1 MPHHVG
7 QTQHPRPYPVRSAT
21 DALGGK
27 YDPLAGCPDLLDNLS
42 YTARQ
47 PMAKLTRFPGVRQH
61 LAKIAARRAAAAASA
76 VPEDDTWVVL
86 EPIRERVCV

>member
-1 MPHHVG
+1 VG
-7 QTQHPRPYPVRSAT
+7 QTHRPYTVRSAS

-61 LAKIAARRAAAAASA
+61 LAKIAARRAAEQDA
-76 VPEDDTWVVL
+76 WVVL
-86 EPIRERVCV
+86 EPIERRERVGAH